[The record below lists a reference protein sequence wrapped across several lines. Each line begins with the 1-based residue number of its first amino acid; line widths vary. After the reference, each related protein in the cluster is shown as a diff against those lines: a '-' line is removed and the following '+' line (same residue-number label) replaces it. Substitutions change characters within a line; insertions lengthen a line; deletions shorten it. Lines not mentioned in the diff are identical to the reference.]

1 MIFESAT
8 LGIPTEFEDENKA
21 VEDAGQEDEDS
32 VAVPFDP
39 KAIKIT
45 PRIISLDMLI
55 KRLANDE
62 IHLNPDF
69 QRLFVWKDER
79 QSRLIES
86 LLLRL
91 PLPAFYFDGKD
102 DSKWEVVD
110 GLQRLSTIKRFVIDK
125 ENNLRLTGLEYLRQF
140 EGKSFDELPRDLQR
154 PIEEAPVTAYIIEAG
169 TPDEVKFN
177 LFKRINTGGL
187 MLTAQEIRHALN
199 QGLPATTVKELA
211 DDEAFKNATVWKI
224 AQNRMEDCDFT
235 TRFVAFYLLGFQAYE
250 PDMDNFLNKGMKEI
264 KNPRTN
270 LIQLREN
277 FRSAME
283 TAWKIFEIDAFRKRY
298 EEGAKRKPINKALF
312 EVLSVSFAR
321 LAADNPE
328 RLKILRKRGAAFR
341 KRFIRLMNDSE
352 FDRAITHGTGQKY
365 TVEKRH
371 SKIWEIIN
379 ETIA

>member
-1 MIFESAT
+1 MITESAE
-8 LGIPTEFEDENKA
+8 LNIPTELEEENKA
-21 VEDAGQEDEDS
+21 VEITGQEDEDT

-45 PRIISLDMLI
+45 PRIVSLDMLI

-62 IHLNPDF
+62 IHLSPEF

-102 DSKWEVVD
+102 DSRWEVVD

-125 ENNLRLTGLEYLRQF
+125 KNNLRLTGLEYLRQF
-140 EGKSFDELPRDLQR
+140 EKKSFDELPRDLQR
-154 PIEEAPVTAYIIEAG
+154 AIEEAPVTAYIIEAG
-169 TPDEVKFN
+169 TPDDVKFN

-187 MLTAQEIRHALN
+187 MLTTQEIRHAIN
-199 QGLPATTVKELA
+199 QGLPAKTIAYLAADETFKHTTQS
-211 DDEAFKNATVWKI
+211 KI
-224 AQNRMEDCDFT
+224 PTERMEDRDFI
-235 TRFVAFYLLGFQAYE
+235 TRFVAFYLLGFQAYD
-250 PDMDNFLNKGMKEI
+250 PDMDTFLNRGMQEI
-264 KNPRTN
+264 KKPRTDLN
-270 LIQLREN
+270 KLREN

-298 EEGAKRKPINKALF
+298 EEGARRKPINKALF
-312 EVLSVSFAR
+312 EVVSVSFAQ
-321 LAADNPE
+321 LAAENPDG
-328 RLKILRKRGAAFR
+328 LKTLRKRGAAFR
-341 KRFIRLMNDSE
+341 KRFIHLMNDAE
-352 FDRAITHGTGQKY
+352 FDRAITQGTGQKY

-371 SKIWEIIN
+371 TKFREIIKQ
-379 ETIA
+379 TIA